1 LLGANQPLSQCRA
14 LRDAR
19 MALRLMA
26 MREGFGK
33 DGAWVWVKPEALEAQ
48 QEQQSEPRS
57 EPPGESDPPEDAQV
71 PSAQPAA
78 SVTSPPIAP
87 TQPQDEAQRPPI
99 AASAVV

>member
-1 LLGANQPLSQCRA
+1 
-14 LRDAR
+14 
-19 MALRLMA
+19 

-33 DGAWVWVKPEALEAQ
+33 DGAWVWVKREAMEAQ
-48 QEQQSEPRS
+48 QQQGEPQS